1 MSEIIVQLNGASVSK
16 NIFDFQNISEN
27 ILNRYPKP
35 LYFKFLDD

>member
-27 ILNRYPKP
+27 ILNRYQN
-35 LYFKFLDD
+35 LFISNF